1 MSCRVKGIR
10 SGGTLSC
17 PVSAKAPQRDR
28 NGALPPDIARVSYN
42 RGPRARGVKRS
53 SRGLKAAR
61 ALPPRPTPAETPAR
75 RAAVRSA
82 AAGPPLPPLRRRPRR
97 V

>member
-42 RGPRARGVKRS
+42 RGPRARGVKC
-53 SRGLKAAR
+53 SRGFKAAR